1 MISTDNP
8 LLAAWSETLAR
19 NEDRPAMFAEDAR
32 VLRTFS
38 QVENEATLL
47 GTEFQQLSSRAVVAL
62 QIRNSPC
69 WPALLIALWRRGLT
83 PLPVGDHLTPIEL
96 ETALEVCRAAALVT
110 IQDAKLR
117 VVPRA
122 RTVDPVLP
130 EADFLKLTSGT
141 TSAPRAIRFRAEQ
154 LVADC
159 TQICT
164 TMGITDRDVN
174 YGVIPMSHSY
184 GFSNLVTPLL
194 CHGVPLVVSDDRL
207 ARAILDGLVRTGATV
222 FPGMPLFF
230 QHLAEST
237 NPPDLPRL
245 RLCISAGAPLTRS
258 IAESFAEKFGR
269 RIHVFYGSSECG
281 GIAYD
286 AVPAPDA
293 EDGFVG
299 TTMRG
304 VTINRIGAGDR
315 IEVRSEAVGEGYFPN
330 EDRGVLGGGRFV
342 PGDLVRFTERGL
354 VLVGRESDV
363 INIAGR
369 KLNPIEVE
377 QRLMSC
383 PGVRQACV
391 FGVPS
396 SIRGEEPIAC
406 VAGDGLDPSTIL
418 RYCRT
423 TLSPWQMPRDVWI
436 VAEIPANERG
446 KVSRRALAERYGK
459 ELQP

>member
-1 MISTDNP
+1 MISPQNP

-19 NEDRPAMFAEDAR
+19 SGDRPAIFAEDGK
-32 VLRTFS
+32 VLREFAGIEREA
-38 QVENEATLL
+38 QVLETRLL
-47 GTEFQQLSSRAVVAL
+47 EFPERTVIAL
-62 QIRNSPC
+62 QIGNSPV
-69 WPALLIALWRRGLT
+69 WPALLIALWRRRLT
-83 PLPVGDHLTPIEL
+83 PVPLGHHLAPREL
-96 ETALEVCRAAALVT
+96 ESALEVCHAAALVT
-110 IQDAKLR
+110 IKDAELCIA
-117 VVPRA
+117 PRA
-122 RTVDPVLP
+122 RVVDAAPP
-130 EADFLKLTSGT
+130 DADFLKLTSGT
-141 TSAPRAIRFRAEQ
+141 TSAPRAIRFHAEQ

-184 GFSNLVTPLL
+184 GFSNLITPLL
-194 CHGVPLVVSDDRL
+194 CRGVPLVASEDRL
-207 ARAILDGLVRTGATV
+207 ARAILDGLARTGATI

-230 QHLAEST
+230 QHLVESA
-237 NPPDLPRL
+237 NRPELPGL
-245 RLCISAGAPLTRS
+245 RLCISAGAPLTRN
-258 IAESFAEKFGR
+258 IAEAFAGKFGR

-286 AVPAPDA
+286 AAA
-293 EDGFVG
+293 EPNAEEGFVG
-299 TTMRG
+299 TAMQG
-304 VTINRIGAGDR
+304 VAIVGSGEGER
-315 IEVRSEAVGEGYFPN
+315 IEVRSDAVGEGYFPD
-330 EDRGVLGGGRFV
+330 EDLAVLGGERFV

-369 KLNPIEVE
+369 KLNPIDVE
-377 QRLMSC
+377 QRLMGC
-383 PGVRQACV
+383 PGVKQACV

-396 SIRGEEPIAC
+396 SIRGEEPVVC
-406 VAGDGLDPSTIL
+406 VAGDGLEPSAVL

-446 KVSRRALAERYGK
+446 KISRRALAERYGK
-459 ELQP
+459 HLQT